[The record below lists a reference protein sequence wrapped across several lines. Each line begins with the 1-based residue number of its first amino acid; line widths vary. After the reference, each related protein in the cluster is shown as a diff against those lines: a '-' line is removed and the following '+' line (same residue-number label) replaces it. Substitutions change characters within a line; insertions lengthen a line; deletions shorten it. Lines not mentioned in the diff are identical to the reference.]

1 MNRLVFAGEDLQEFR
16 RALLAGAPLESAGA
30 VIARSGRGN
39 PDMRFV
45 VIQTEVAGD
54 VEYLERSPTSAIL
67 SPSFVARV
75 LKIAR
80 NEKASLFLVHTH
92 PAEDWPGFSNV
103 DARGERIMAPTLY
116 ARAPEG
122 PHGSLV
128 FGRKGFAA
136 RLVDS
141 EGGVTATID
150 RLLEVGLDIHVHG
163 RASSAAIDAM
173 FDRNVRAFGA
183 EGQKVLHALH
193 VGVVGVGG
201 TGSFAVEELARLGVG
216 KLTLI
221 DDETVEETNLNR
233 LLGAGIADVGR
244 SKVEVLGEAARRAQ
258 PGIELDLV
266 PDSVI
271 LESVGR
277 RLLDCDAVFCC
288 TDSHGSRAV
297 INQIAYQYGVPV
309 FDIGV
314 RIDAAEGDV
323 TSATSRVQ
331 MIGPGLPCLVCHP
344 LLSPEAV
351 RRDLLTNQARA
362 QDPYIVGVHEPQPAV
377 VSINGT
383 ATSSAVTMF
392 LAAVTGLPSGT
403 RHLIGRPLEGTVRAV
418 AGASRPDC
426 VVCGTGNAYLR
437 ADSWPLMWQT

>member
-1 MNRLVFAGEDLQEFR
+1 MNRLIFAGDDFQEFQG
-16 RALLAGAPLESAGA
+16 ALLAGAPLESAGA
-30 VIARSGRGN
+30 FIARSGRGN
-39 PDMRFV
+39 GGMRFV

-54 VEYLERSPTSAIL
+54 VDYLERSRTSAIL
-67 SPSFVARV
+67 RPSFVARV
-75 LKIAR
+75 LKVAR

-92 PAEDWPGFSNV
+92 PTQEWPAFSNV
-103 DARGERIMAPTLY
+103 DSRGERTMAPTLY
-116 ARAPEG
+116 ARAPDG

-128 FGRKGFAA
+128 FGQKGFAA
-136 RLVDS
+136 RLLDG
-141 EGGVTATID
+141 EGRATTTID
-150 RLLEVGLDIHVHG
+150 RLLAIGVDIHVHG
-163 RASSAAIDAM
+163 RASSAASDAM

-183 EGQKVLHALH
+183 EGQKILHGLH

-221 DDETVEETNLNR
+221 DDETVENTNLNR
-233 LLGAGIADVGR
+233 LVGAGVADVGR
-244 SKVEVLGEAARRAQ
+244 SKVEVMGKAARRAQ
-258 PGIELDLV
+258 PGIELNLV

-323 TSATSRVQ
+323 TSAVSRVQ

-362 QDPYIVGVHEPQPAV
+362 QDPYIIGVHEPQPAV
-377 VSINGT
+377 ISINGT

-392 LAAVTGLPSGT
+392 LAAVTGLPSRT
-403 RHLIGRPLEGTVRAV
+403 RHLVGRPLEGTIRAV
-418 AGASRPDC
+418 AGASRPGC

-437 ADSWPLMWQT
+437 ADSWPLMWQS

>member
-1 MNRLVFAGEDLQEFR
+1 MNRLVFAGDDLRQFR
-16 RALLAGAPLESAGA
+16 GALLAGAPLESAGA
-30 VIARSGRGN
+30 FIARSGRGN
-39 PDMRFV
+39 GGIRFV

-54 VEYLERSPTSAIL
+54 VDYLERSSTSAIL

-75 LKIAR
+75 LKVAR

-92 PAEDWPGFSNV
+92 PSEDWPDFSNV
-103 DARGERIMAPTLY
+103 DARGERTMAPTLY
-116 ARAPEG
+116 ARAPDG

-128 FGRKGFAA
+128 FGQKGFAA
-136 RLVDS
+136 RLLDV
-141 EGGVTATID
+141 EGRATATVG
-150 RLLEVGLDIHVHG
+150 RLLEIGADIHLYG
-163 RASSAAIDAM
+163 QGSSAAIDAM

-183 EGQKVLHALH
+183 EGQKVLQALH

-201 TGSFAVEELARLGVG
+201 TGSFAVEDLARLGVG

-221 DDETVEETNLNR
+221 DDETVEDTNLNR
-233 LLGAGIADVGR
+233 LVGAGAADVGR
-244 SKVEVLGEAARRAQ
+244 SKVEVLGKAARRAQ
-258 PGIELDLV
+258 HGIELNLL
-266 PDSVI
+266 PHSVI

-277 RLLDCDAVFCC
+277 TLLDCDAVFCC

-323 TSATSRVQ
+323 TSAISRVQ

-351 RRDLLTNQARA
+351 RRDLLTSQARA

-377 VSINGT
+377 VSINGA

-418 AGASRPDC
+418 AGASRPGC

-437 ADSWPLMWQT
+437 ADSWPLMWQS

>member
-1 MNRLVFAGEDLQEFR
+1 MNRLVFAGDHLQKFQ
-16 RALLAGAPLESAGA
+16 RALLAGTPLESAGA

-39 PDMRFV
+39 SGIRFV
-45 VIQTEVAGD
+45 VIHGEVAGD
-54 VEYLERSPTSAIL
+54 GEYLERSPTSATL

-75 LKIAR
+75 LKVAR

-92 PAEDWPGFSNV
+92 PAEDWPNFSKV
-103 DARGERIMAPTLY
+103 DARGERTMAPTLY
-116 ARAPEG
+116 SRAPDG

-128 FGRKGFAA
+128 FGAKGFAA
-136 RLVDS
+136 RLLDPD
-141 EGGVTATID
+141 GGISATVD
-150 RLLEVGLDIHVHG
+150 RLLEVGPAIHVHG
-163 RASSAAIDAM
+163 RASDAAIDAM

-183 EGQKVLHALH
+183 EGQKILHALH

-221 DDETVEETNLNR
+221 DDETVEDTNLNR
-233 LLGAGIADVGR
+233 LVGAGMADVGR

-309 FDIGV
+309 FDVGV

-323 TSATSRVQ
+323 TSAISRVQ

-344 LLSPEAV
+344 LLLPEAV
-351 RRDLLTNQARA
+351 RRDLLTNEARA
-362 QDPYIVGVHEPQPAV
+362 KDPYIVEFHEPQPAV

-403 RHLIGRPLEGTVRAV
+403 RHLIGRPLEGTIRAV
-418 AGASRPDC
+418 AGASRRDC
-426 VVCGTGNAYLR
+426 VVCGVGNAYLR